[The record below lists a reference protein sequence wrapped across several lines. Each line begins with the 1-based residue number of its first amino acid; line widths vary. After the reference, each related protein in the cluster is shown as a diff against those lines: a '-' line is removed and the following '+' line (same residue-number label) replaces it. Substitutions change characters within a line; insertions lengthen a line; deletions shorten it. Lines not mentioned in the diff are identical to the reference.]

1 MSQRFDTILIV
12 DKEGGAR
19 IEGPVAVPPGRH
31 HVTVL
36 VDDAVPHAIETWDA
50 FIERTFGSL
59 ADSDLARPPQGR
71 YEQRDEIA

>member
-1 MSQRFDTILIV
+1 MRQRFDTILIV
-12 DKEGGAR
+12 DREGGAR
-19 IEGPVAVPPGRH
+19 IEGPVAVPAGRH

-36 VDDAVPHAIETWDA
+36 VDDAVSHAAETWDA

-59 ADSDLARPPQGR
+59 AESDLTRPPQGH